1 MPSAAILKYDNRETS
16 DLSDTDLDLVTGG
29 GHPHHGGGGHNGAD
43 VFTWGL
49 IGGVAV
55 VVGSVII
62 IGLL

>member
-1 MPSAAILKYDNRETS
+1 MTAAILKYDNLETS
-16 DLSDTDLDLVTGG
+16 DLSDTDLDQVTGG
-29 GHPHHGGGGHNGAD
+29 GHHGGGGHNGAD

-55 VVGSVII
+55 VVGSVIL